1 MWVCVCVWFCAYAL
15 SGCISNVRN
24 ARGHSWVFLMRL
36 SIYHYSNEFK
46 GEWFIVCVCAC
57 VILRKCTI
65 DIIITIITIND
76 KVFINWV
83 SCIYVFDGCVC
94 ALWQWIC
101 QVSETLCRCA
111 SLQLELEDPF
121 CKQQQKRQTMDDS
134 ASACVWFISDKNP
147 SVHMCIQTPSNAKHT
162 CTILPLLL
170 LVGGRQQKSSLQAPL
185 LLLLL
190 LLTSPLPLSSSHY
203 HIGQGLLIVPRQRAE
218 NGERKGIMTVRREKR
233 GSERKEGQT
242 GYYEG
247 EGWEQWRH
255 LESLFAFLS
264 HGLRSQ
270 SDWSIRPAM

>member
-1 MWVCVCVWFCAYAL
+1 M
-15 SGCISNVRN
+15 
-24 ARGHSWVFLMRL
+24 
-36 SIYHYSNEFK
+36 
-46 GEWFIVCVCAC
+46 
-57 VILRKCTI
+57 
-65 DIIITIITIND
+65 
-76 KVFINWV
+76 
-83 SCIYVFDGCVC
+83 C

-101 QVSETLCRCA
+101 QVSETLCWCA
-111 SLQLELEDPF
+111 SLQLELEEPF
-121 CKQQQKRQTMDDS
+121 RKQQQKRQTMDDS

-247 EGWEQWRH
+247 EG
-255 LESLFAFLS
+255 
-264 HGLRSQ
+264 
-270 SDWSIRPAM
+270 